1 MSSAADPTPARPR
14 SWRIGPDD
22 RPVLFAAGFVVLI
35 LLAGTGYTLA
45 TQGSAPLLRPHYLLQ
60 QLQVGSF
67 LGIVAA
73 GLMIVILLGHIDLSA
88 PWTLAAA
95 AMMATAVGGPWAI
108 PTGIG
113 IGLAVGIVNGLG
125 VAYLRV
131 PSMIFTLGMNAV
143 MRGLMVAHTGGFAPQ
158 TAATELMQYL
168 AVGRVLGVPVALL
181 VWIAVSLLVVVILT
195 RTTLG
200 RAIYAIG
207 NRERAAYLSGINTNA
222 VILTAFALS
231 GAAAGLAGVLLAG
244 YSTKAYQGMG
254 DAYLLPAI
262 AAVVI
267 GGTNILGGRGRYLGT
282 LVGVIL
288 IVLLNSVLSIM
299 QMPEAGRQIIYGL
312 VIVTML
318 LVYGRG
324 SRVTS

>member
-1 MSSAADPTPARPR
+1 MSRTADTIIAPR
-14 SWRIGPDD
+14 SLHLGPDD
-22 RPVLFAAGFVVLI
+22 KPVVFAAGFVVLI
-35 LLAGTGYTLA
+35 LLVGTGYTLY
-45 TQGSAPLLRPHYLLQ
+45 TQGNAPLLQPQYLLQ

-73 GLMIVILLGHIDLSA
+73 GLMVVILLGHIDLSV
-88 PWTLAAA
+88 PWTLTAA

-108 PTGIG
+108 SAGIG
-113 IGLAVGIVNGLG
+113 VGLLVGIANGLG

-158 TAATELMQYL
+158 TAATDLMQYL
-168 AVGRVLGVPVALL
+168 AVTRIGGVIPTALL
-181 VWIAVSLLVVVILT
+181 VWLSVSVVVVAILT

-200 RAIYAIG
+200 RSIYAIG
-207 NRERAAYLSGINTNA
+207 NRERAAYLSGINTNR
-222 VILTAFALS
+222 VILIAFALS

-299 QMPEAGRQIIYGL
+299 QMPEAGRQIIYGC
-312 VIVTML
+312 VIISML

-324 SRVTS
+324 GHVTG

>member
-1 MSSAADPTPARPR
+1 VNAAANPTARP
-14 SWRIGPDD
+14 SFRIGPDD

-45 TQGSAPLLRPHYLLQ
+45 TQGSAPLLQPTYLLQ

-73 GLMIVILLGHIDLSA
+73 GLMIVILLGHIDLSV

-168 AVGRVLGVPVALL
+168 AVARVLGIPVALL
-181 VWIAVSLLVVVILT
+181 VWIAVSVLVVVILT

-222 VILTAFALS
+222 VILAAFALS

-299 QMPEAGRQIIYGL
+299 QMPEAGRQIIYGV

>member
-1 MSSAADPTPARPR
+1 VSRTAETMTAPR
-14 SWRIGPDD
+14 SLRLGRDD
-22 RPVLFAAGFVVLI
+22 KPVVFAAGFVLLI
-35 LLAGTGYTLA
+35 LLVGTGYTLY
-45 TQGSAPLLRPHYLLQ
+45 TQGSAPLLQPQYLLQ

-73 GLMIVILLGHIDLSA
+73 GLMVVILLGHIDLSV
-88 PWTLAAA
+88 PWTLTAA

-108 PTGIG
+108 PAGIG
-113 IGLAVGIVNGLG
+113 VGLLVGIVNGLG

-158 TAATELMQYL
+158 TAATDVMQYL
-168 AVGRVLGVPVALL
+168 AVARIGGVIPMALL
-181 VWIAVSLLVVVILT
+181 VWLAVSVVIVAILT

-200 RAIYAIG
+200 RSIYAIG
-207 NRERAAYLSGINTNA
+207 NRERAAYLSGIDTNR
-222 VILTAFALS
+222 VILIAFALS

-299 QMPEAGRQIIYGL
+299 QMPEAGRQIIYGC
-312 VIVTML
+312 VIISML

-324 SRVTS
+324 DRVAA

>member
-1 MSSAADPTPARPR
+1 VTAIPASAALSR
-14 SWRIGPDD
+14 DD
-22 RPVLFAAGFVVLI
+22 RPIAIAALFIVAILI
-35 LLAGTGYTLA
+35 AGTAYTWLRF
-45 TQGSAPLLRPHYLLQ
+45 GSAPLLSPTYLLQ
-60 QLQVGSF
+60 QLQIGAF

-73 GLMIVILLGHIDLSA
+73 GMMIVILMAQIDLSV

-108 PTGIG
+108 P
-113 IGLAVGIVNGLG
+113 IGLAIGLVVGFVNGIG

-131 PSMIFTLGMNAV
+131 PSMIFTLGVNAV

-158 TAATELMQYL
+158 TAATDLMRWL
-168 AVGRVLGVPVALL
+168 AAQHTFGIPNALFVWLGVSV
-181 VWIAVSLLVVVILT
+181 LVVVILQ
-195 RTTLG
+195 RTALG
-200 RAIYAIG
+200 RYIYAIG
-207 NRERAAYLSGINTNA
+207 NKEAAAYLAGVDTRRVT
-222 VILTAFALS
+222 VICFALCGLTAA
-231 GAAAGLAGVLLAG
+231 LAGVLLAG
-244 YSTKAYQGMG
+244 YSQKAYQGMG
-254 DAYLLPAI
+254 DAYLLPSI

-299 QMPEAGRQIIYGL
+299 EMPEAGRQVIYGA
-312 VIVTML
+312 VIILML

-324 SRVTS
+324 ERVTS

>member
-1 MSSAADPTPARPR
+1 VSRTAAPTPALQGFRLK
-14 SWRIGPDD
+14 PDD
-22 RPVLFAAGFVVLI
+22 KPVIFAAGFVLLI
-35 LLAGTGYTLA
+35 LLVGTGYTIM
-45 TQGSAPLLRPHYLLQ
+45 TQGSAPLLQPQYLLQ

-73 GLMIVILLGHIDLSA
+73 GLMLVILLGHIDLSV
-88 PWTLAAA
+88 PWTLTAA
-95 AMMATAVGGPWAI
+95 AMMATAIGGPWAI
-108 PTGIG
+108 PMGLG
-113 IGLAVGIVNGLG
+113 IGLLVGIVNGLG

-158 TAATELMQYL
+158 TAATDLMQYL
-168 AVGRVLGVPVALL
+168 AVARIGGVIPVALL
-181 VWIAVSLLVVVILT
+181 VWLAVSALVVVILT
-195 RTTLG
+195 RMTLG

-207 NRERAAYLSGINTNA
+207 NRERAAYLSGIDTNR
-222 VILTAFALS
+222 VILIAFALS

-299 QMPEAGRQIIYGL
+299 QMPEAGRQIIYGT
-312 VIVTML
+312 VIIAML

-324 SRVTS
+324 ERVTG